1 MRTSRSKV
9 FGELL
14 DQVREEGLD
23 ATVAPAD
30 RPRRKAVLGAR
41 QNDIGAVVSG
51 KNRMVRRIDH
61 PPARIRPWPGHN
73 RDYDRLSPERCADL
87 IEGFKRAGQQF
98 PVIVR
103 ALPDDDPGR
112 DDHDYEFVCGARRHW
127 TAAYLQ
133 RDLVI
138 EVRELDDRAA
148 FLLQDIENRD
158 REDVSDLERARDYRR
173 ALPLFFDNS
182 RSRMAGELEIDP
194 GNFSRLLALADLPSE
209 IIDAYADE
217 RELVV
222 HHGTFY
228 LKALKDG
235 AVRKR
240 VIAAARALHDQ
251 PVDGKRVIAELRNAA
266 ADVGVTKPKP
276 LMKGR
281 AGALAWKRSGQG
293 VCSVTFD
300 AVRTDESH
308 LEQLR
313 TDFEAVLRALSAKAG
328 DGDGSRRST
337 GRGRPS
343 TSEATLPSTGAGP
356 DPGL

>member
-1 MRTSRSKV
+1 MRTTRSKV

-14 DQVREEGLD
+14 DKVREDGAE
-23 ATVAPAD
+23 AASAPAA

-51 KNRMVRRIDH
+51 KNRMVRRIEH
-61 PPARIRPWPGHN
+61 PPSRIRPWSGHN
-73 RDYDRLSPERCADL
+73 RDYERLSPERCADL
-87 IEGFKRAGQQF
+87 VEGFKRAGQQF

-103 ALPDDDPGR
+103 ELPTDDPGR
-112 DDHDYEFVCGARRHW
+112 ADHDYEFVCGARRHW

-133 RDLVI
+133 RDLIV

-173 ALPLFFDNS
+173 ALPLFFGDS

-194 GNFSRLLALADLPSE
+194 GNFSRLLALADLPPE
-209 IIDAYADE
+209 IVQAYADE

-228 LKALKDG
+228 LKALKDAG
-235 AVRKR
+235 TRKR
-240 VIAAARALHDQ
+240 LLGAARALHGRGI
-251 PVDGKRVIAELRNAA
+251 DGRRVIAELRNAVA
-266 ADVGVTKPKP
+266 NVRTAKPKP

-281 AGALAWKRSGQG
+281 TGALAWKRSSQG
-293 VCSVTFD
+293 VCSVSFD
-300 AVRTDESH
+300 AARPGALSVDA
-308 LEQLR
+308 LKA
-313 TDFEAVLRALSAKAG
+313 DFAAVLAALAAG
-328 DGDGSRRST
+328 GTDTPASR
-337 GRGRPS
+337 
-343 TSEATLPSTGAGP
+343 ELP
-356 DPGL
+356 D

>member
-1 MRTSRSKV
+1 MRTIRSKA

-14 DQVREEGLD
+14 DQVREEGSD
-23 ATVAPAD
+23 TTAPPAT
-30 RPRRKAVLGAR
+30 RSRRKAVLGAR
-41 QNDIGAVVSG
+41 QNDIGTVVSG

-61 PPARIRPWPGHN
+61 SPARIRPWSGHN

-87 IEGFKRAGQQF
+87 VEGFKRAGQQF

-103 ALPDDDPGR
+103 ALDEDDPER
-112 DDHDYEFVCGARRHW
+112 TDYDYEFVCGARRHW

-173 ALPLFFDNS
+173 ALPLFFDNN

-209 IIDAYADE
+209 IVDAYADE

-228 LKALKDG
+228 LKALKDA

-240 VIAAARALHDQ
+240 VIAAARALHTE
-251 PVDGKRVIAELRNAA
+251 PVDGKRVIAELRRAA
-266 ADVGVTKPKP
+266 ANVRVTKPAP

-300 AVRTDESH
+300 VLRTDE
-308 LEQLR
+308 LR
-313 TDFEAVLRALSAKAG
+313 IEELRADFEAVLQALSSNAAG
-328 DGDGSRRST
+328 KT
-337 GRGRPS
+337 GTRPS
-343 TSEATLPSTGAGP
+343 SDRDT
-356 DPGL
+356 